1 MDKSFSVIMAIIVG
15 ICQGVQSPIN
25 AALGK
30 VITPKV
36 AAFNSVLV
44 STIIMFLIVLF
55 SGTFKEYSNIKNISP
70 LYWIGGV
77 FGIAI
82 VFLSIKVI
90 PILGTTSAFSIFI
103 AVQLIVGVL
112 LNQFGLL
119 GVAKVPMDPV
129 RFMGVILLLV
139 AVKMVVR

>member
-1 MDKSFSVIMAIIVG
+1 MDKSFSIILAIIVG

-44 STIIMFLIVLF
+44 SAIIMFLIVLF
-55 SGTFKEYSNIKNISP
+55 SGTFKEYSNIKDISP
-70 LYWIGGV
+70 FYWIGGV

-112 LNQFGLL
+112 LNQFGLF
-119 GVAKVPMDPV
+119 GVAKIPMDPV
-129 RFMGVILLLV
+129 RFMGVILLVV